1 MLQSELEQLE
11 GRVQR
16 LMTAYRQ
23 ARLEL
28 KRTAQERDRLTALN
42 GELRSRIESVLE
54 RVRRLEAE
62 QRSKENA

>member
-1 MLQSELEQLE
+1 
-11 GRVQR
+11 
-16 LMTAYRQ
+16 MTAYRQ

-28 KRTAQERDRLTALN
+28 KRAVQERDRLTALN

-62 QRSKENA
+62 QGSEENA